1 MKKSKKILMGVIL
14 ALLLV
19 ISFFFT
25 LNHFYI
31 DYLWFS
37 EMGYTN
43 IFFKELVTKLTIGI
57 PVFLVMLLLI
67 FVYLKF
73 LGKISSH
80 YLGTTTTSKS
90 KRERRIVV
98 IIAMA
103 AALIIT
109 LTVTGNLWTEIL
121 QFANRSDFGEVDPLF
136 GKDLSF
142 YFFTLPLL
150 KEAFGVI
157 VSCFFGM
164 VILTLAY
171 TAYILYREKDFRIQT
186 EENINDP
193 REGLKAVGK
202 TFLDLASKQ
211 IGLFLG
217 LFFLLL
223 AFSAFIERYEMLYGG
238 TGMVYGAG
246 ASDMTIGLKVIYLKI
261 GLCVVIAITS
271 LIAGFKKNYKMMI
284 GGPLCFVALVIVGG
298 LVQVGYEYAVVV
310 PNQYTKEAPY
320 IEKNISSTQK
330 AYGLDKVEIKEF
342 SPTQEITAED
352 IAENKVT
359 IENIPIND
367 QSPTK
372 DMYNSLQGIRNYYKF
387 YDVDVDRYFLDGTYT
402 QVFLGTREMENEA
415 LPEDARTWVNQH
427 LKYTHGFGI
436 AMSPVNKT
444 NSVGQPELAVKDIPP
459 QTEFKSL
466 DIEQPRVYY
475 GEGDYDYAITNA
487 ATPEFDYPEGEN
499 NQEVYYEGTGGIKL
513 TPFNRLAFALYY
525 QSPEMLLTSEIT
537 NESRILIHRNVMDRV
552 RKIAPFLE
560 YDNDAYMVLA
570 EGKQYWI
577 IDGFTTSNRYP
588 YAQPY
593 NDAGQNYIKNPVKIV
608 VDAYNG
614 DVTFYK
620 VEDEPMME
628 TYNRIYPG
636 LVKDISEMPE
646 GLKEHIRYSKT
657 LFDIQ
662 ADVYKTYHMTN
673 PQVFYNKED
682 QWETANQFFGTSKEE
697 VAVDSAYTIMK
708 LPDRDTEFM
717 LTTAFT
723 PRNKDNMNAWLAGVS
738 DGDQYGKLLLYQFPK
753 QQLVYGPMQIEQR
766 IDQNTTISPQLT
778 LLSQQGSRVLRGNLM
793 TIPIENAV
801 IYVEPIYIQASS
813 GENNLPEMKKVIV
826 SYQNEIVMADSL
838 EQGLEQIFDYDSG
851 EDTTES
857 SQKDNGSAPSQSGS
871 STSAA
876 ELASKASQLFTE
888 AQNAQKSGD
897 WAGYGN
903 KLKELEGVLNELKKA
918 TGVQ

>member
-1 MKKSKKILMGVIL
+1 MKKSKKFVLGVVVAI
-14 ALLLV
+14 LLV
-19 ISFFFT
+19 LSLCFA
-25 LNHFYI
+25 LNRFYI

-37 EMGYTN
+37 DMGYTQ
-43 IFFKELVTKLTIGI
+43 IFFKELVTKLSIGI
-57 PVFLVMLLLI
+57 PVFLVMLAVI
-67 FVYLKF
+67 FLYLKF
-73 LGKISSH
+73 LARLSSH
-80 YLGTTTTSKS
+80 YLGTAKVSKG
-90 KRERRIVV
+90 KNERRVGIV
-98 IIAMA
+98 IAVVA
-103 AALIIT
+103 SAIIT
-109 LTVTGNLWTEIL
+109 LTVVNNLWMDIL
-121 QFANRSDFGEVDPLF
+121 QFVNRGDFGETDPLF
-136 GKDLSF
+136 GNDLSF

-150 KEAFGVI
+150 KGALGVI

-164 VILTLAY
+164 VVLTLAY

-186 EENINDP
+186 VENMYDAAD
-193 REGLKAVGK
+193 GLKAAGK
-202 TFLDLASKQ
+202 TFLELASRQ

-217 LFFLLL
+217 IFFLLL
-223 AFSAFIERYEMLYGG
+223 AVSAFIDRYEMLYGG

-246 ASDMTIGLKVIYLKI
+246 ASDMTIGLKVIYVKI
-261 GLCVVIAITS
+261 ALCVVLAVTS
-271 LIAGFKKNYKMMI
+271 LIAGLKKNYKMMVA
-284 GGPLCFVALVIVGG
+284 GPLCFIAVVILGG
-298 LVQVGYEYAVVV
+298 LGQLAYEYMVVV

-320 IEKNISSTQK
+320 IEKNIASTQK
-330 AYGLDKVEIKEF
+330 AYGLDKVEVKEF

-359 IENIPIND
+359 IDNIPIND

-387 YDVDVDRYFLDGTYT
+387 YGVDVDRYFLDGTYT
-402 QVFLGTREMENEA
+402 QVFLGTREMDNDS
-415 LPEDARTWVNQH
+415 LPDDAKTWVNQH

-444 NSVGQPELAVKDIPP
+444 NAVGQPELAVKDIPP

-466 DIEQPRVYY
+466 DIEEPRVYY
-475 GEGDYDYAITNA
+475 GEGDYSYAIVGA

-499 NQEVYYEGTGGIKL
+499 NKEVYYKGTGGIKL

-525 QSPEMLLTSEIT
+525 QSPEMLLTGEIT
-537 NESRILIHRNVMDRV
+537 GDSRILIHRNVMERV
-552 RKIAPFLE
+552 KKIAPFLE
-560 YDNDAYMVLA
+560 YDDSAYMALA
-570 EGKQYWI
+570 DGKQYWI
-577 IDGFTTSNRYP
+577 IDGFTTSSRYP

-614 DVTFYK
+614 DVTFYQ
-620 VEDEPMME
+620 VEDEPILE

-636 LVKDISEMPE
+636 FVKDISEMPE

-662 ADVYKTYHMTN
+662 SDIYKTYHMTN

-682 QWETANQFFGTSKEE
+682 QWETAKQFFGASKDE
-697 VAVDSAYTIMK
+697 VEVDSAYTIMK

-717 LTTAFT
+717 LTTTFT

-778 LLSQQGSRVLRGNLM
+778 LLGQQGSRVLRGNLM

-826 SYQNEIVMADSL
+826 SYQNDIVMADSL
-838 EQGLEQIFDYDSG
+838 DQALEQIFDYDAGDSETQQPAQG
-851 EDTTES
+851 ED
-857 SQKDNGSAPSQSGS
+857 KSQSQTGAA
-871 STSAA
+871 TAA
-876 ELASKASQLFTE
+876 ELSAKASQILTD

-897 WAGYGN
+897 WAGYGE
-903 KLKELEGVLNELKKA
+903 KLKELESVLNDLKNA
-918 TGVQ
+918 TGAK